1 MMQLQILRLYSGGNH
16 NMGISVESRTSY
28 GIKIIQ
34 EIGETQKCIIENHYE
49 TFPGYKGEENIQD
62 DKQKN

>member
-1 MMQLQILRLYSGGNH
+1 
-16 NMGISVESRTSY
+16 MGISVESRTSY